1 MSQRNKNK
9 LDKLE
14 PHYHK
19 RLLSFDIQLKSPI
32 FIEPDNKL
40 ISHKSSVET
49 LLNFIKNCQMEYI
62 TNKELNNINITKT
75 KIILEFLK
83 KQLHSNLHIKN
94 KIYNSLKKENEAK
107 KKELQEQMMIDN
119 EFERES
125 GNTIKNIH
133 SEKNQLKILN
143 FQIENE
149 IKSTD
154 FLIKQ
159 KSRKICHKENKEIF
173 CNHNSGEVIKVSNI
187 MNNNLNDNQNI
198 LIDIN
203 KEILE
208 TKNEIHSINSQ
219 ISGLKNK
226 IIEIK
231 GEIKLNRYNNAN
243 ISNKKKIKRNNSEKI
258 IINKYWK
265 NKLIEKNILKGEVFH
280 RNHFSNCNTIKMN
293 QKELNIIKNVYK
305 VNKGNKLCLNS
316 NNIVNNKI
324 VNNYSTK
331 NININENLIK
341 KVIEYSLH
349 SFNSSIDSNSLSCE
363 CNNKMIIKDIEIM
376 EKLNKKNISPSS
388 DDGTNYDN
396 SNESSNLSVTRYKS
410 SSKKNDSNKK
420 QKLNNEVEQYIF
432 SIMSD
437 KDLN

>member
-1 MSQRNKNK
+1 MNQRNKNK

-14 PHYHK
+14 PNYHK
-19 RLLSFDIQLKSPI
+19 RLFSFDIQLKSPI
-32 FIEPDNKL
+32 FFEPDNKL
-40 ISHKSSVET
+40 ISHKSSLET

-62 TNKELNNINITKT
+62 TNKELNNINLSKT
-75 KIILEFLK
+75 KIILGFLK
-83 KQLHSNLHIKN
+83 KQLHSNLNTKN
-94 KIYNSLKKENEAK
+94 KIYDSLKKENETK
-107 KKELQEQMMIDN
+107 KKELQQQMMIDN

-125 GNTIKNIH
+125 ESTIKNIN
-133 SEKNQLKILN
+133 SEKNQLKLLN

-149 IKSTD
+149 IQNTD

-159 KSRKICHKENKEIF
+159 KSSKTCLKENKEIF
-173 CNHNSGEVIKVSNI
+173 CNHNSGDVIKVSSI
-187 MNNNLNDNQNI
+187 MKNNLNDNQNI
-198 LIDIN
+198 MIDIN
-203 KEILE
+203 KQILE
-208 TKNEIHSINSQ
+208 TKNELKSINGK

-231 GEIKLNRYNNAN
+231 GEVKLNKYNNAT
-243 ISNKKKIKRNNSEKI
+243 ISNKRQVKRNNSEKI

-265 NKLIEKNILKGEVFH
+265 NKLIEKNILKEEVFH

-293 QKELNIIKNVYK
+293 QKKLNN
-305 VNKGNKLCLNS
+305 VNKGNKSNKLCFNS

-331 NININENLIK
+331 NNNINEKLIK

-363 CNNKMIIKDIEIM
+363 YNNKMIVKDIEIM
-376 EKLNKKNISPSS
+376 EKLNKKNVSPSS
-388 DDGTNYDN
+388 DDGTNYGN

-410 SSKKNDSNKK
+410 SSKKNVSNKK
-420 QKLNNEVEQYIF
+420 ERLNNEVEHFIF
-432 SIMSD
+432 SHMSD